1 MIRHQT
7 QIRVRYA
14 DTDQMKM
21 VYYGKYF
28 EYFEQA
34 RSEMLRA
41 VGFPYSEIEKSGIW
55 LPVIEAFAKYRRSAR
70 YDDMIT
76 VESLLDELPVARVRI
91 SYKIFVGDD
100 REAIVEGYTVHSFL
114 NASTGKPTR
123 APAQFLQVL
132 EEAFQE
138 HAETRTS

>member
-1 MIRHQT
+1 MIRHST

-28 EYFEQA
+28 EYFEHA
-34 RSEMLRA
+34 RSELLRSI
-41 VGFPYSEIEKSGIW
+41 GLPYSEIEKAGTW
-55 LPVIEAFAKYRRSAR
+55 LVVVEAQARYKHSAR
-70 YDDMIT
+70 YDDLIT
-76 VESLLDELPVARVRI
+76 VETTVEETPVARVRI
-91 SYKIFVGDD
+91 NYRVFGDS
-100 REAIVEGYTVHSFL
+100 EKEPMVEGYTVHGFV

-132 EEAFQE
+132 EEASKEQ
-138 HAETRTS
+138 AP

>member
-1 MIRHQT
+1 MLTIAMITHKT

-14 DTDQMKM
+14 DTDQMKT

-34 RSEMLRA
+34 RSELLRSI
-41 VGFPYSEIEKSGIW
+41 GLPYAEIEKSGVF
-55 LPVIEAFAKYRRSAR
+55 LPVIEAFARYRRSAQ
-70 YDDMIT
+70 YDDLIT
-76 VESLLDELPVARVRI
+76 VESLVEELPVARIRI
-91 SYKIFVGDD
+91 NYKIFEEKNV
-100 REAIVEGYTVHSFL
+100 EPIVEGYTVHSFL

-132 EEAFQE
+132 QEAFE
-138 HAETRTS
+138 

>member
-34 RSEMLRA
+34 RSELLRA
-41 VGFPYSEIEKSGIW
+41 IGLPYSEIEESGIY

-70 YDDMIT
+70 YDDLIT
-76 VESLLDELPVARVRI
+76 VESVVDEIPVARVRI
-91 SYKIFVGDD
+91 SYKIFDAND
-100 REAIVEGYTVHSFL
+100 QEPIIEGYTVHSFL
-114 NASTGKPTR
+114 NAQTGRPTR
-123 APAQFLQVL
+123 APARFVQAL
-132 EEAFQE
+132 EEAF
-138 HAETRTS
+138 HV

>member
-34 RSEMLRA
+34 RSELLRA
-41 VGFPYSEIEKSGIW
+41 VGLPYSEIEKSGIY

-70 YDDMIT
+70 YDDLIT
-76 VESLLDELPVARVRI
+76 VESIIDEMPVARVRI
-91 SYKIFVGDD
+91 AYKIF
-100 REAIVEGYTVHSFL
+100 EPSEEEHIVEGYTVHSFL
-114 NASTGKPTR
+114 NAQTGRPTR
-123 APAQFLQVL
+123 APVQFLQVL
-132 EEAFQE
+132 EEAF
-138 HAETRTS
+138 HTSP

>member
-7 QIRVRYA
+7 KIRVRYA

-34 RSEMLRA
+34 RSELLRA
-41 VGFPYSEIEKSGIW
+41 VGLPYADIEKSGIY

-70 YDDMIT
+70 YDDLIT
-76 VESLLDELPVARVRI
+76 VESTVDEMPVARVRI
-91 SYKIFVGDD
+91 SYRIFDAG
-100 REAIVEGYTVHSFL
+100 EEEPIVEGYTVHSFL
-114 NASTGKPTR
+114 NAQTGRPTR

-132 EEAFQE
+132 EEAF
-138 HAETRTS
+138 HTPS

>member
-1 MIRHQT
+1 MITHKT

-14 DTDQMKM
+14 DTDQMRT

-34 RSEMLRA
+34 RSELLRSI
-41 VGFPYSEIEKSGIW
+41 GLPYAEIEKSGVF
-55 LPVIEAFAKYRRSAR
+55 LPVIEAFARYRRSAQ
-70 YDDMIT
+70 YDDLIT
-76 VESLLDELPVARVRI
+76 VESLVEELPVARIRI
-91 SYKIFVGDD
+91 NYKIFEEKNV
-100 REAIVEGYTVHSFL
+100 EPIVEGYTVHSFL

-132 EEAFQE
+132 QEAFE
-138 HAETRTS
+138 